1 MTDEELKKLFEN
13 TQVDSRARARKRALD
28 AALDEFDQKTLRNK
42 SSQAQGFGSDHRLTS
57 NIVNLFGRSN
67 MMSTTRRWMYSGMS
81 SAAVIALAVTLV
93 FNMGTTHEFDAPI
106 TVAGSVESEFKRDLA
121 DKIRKLPTRPSSSAQ
136 TTGNETKISGSS
148 LAYDLASPSSSSSSS
163 SSLGS
168 GHLDLKVE
176 EMVVLAERDASMS
189 TDAFNSA
196 ITAKQTQQKR
206 KPFKVAEL
214 PVFADPAYQGRD
226 KFQPIETNPV
236 RLASEEP
243 VSTFSIDV
251 DTASYSFVRKQLD
264 QGVLPQKDAVRI
276 EEMVNYFPYSYDS
289 PITREEPFVSN
300 LSVLPSPWK
309 PGNRLVHIGIK
320 GYDMS
325 VDVRSNLVFLLDVSG
340 SMNNQDK
347 LPLVK
352 QSMALLLSQL
362 KPEDTVAIVVY
373 AGAAGTILEP
383 TMVREKQKILA
394 ALERLNAGGST
405 AGAAGIKLAYQLAE
419 AGFVEGGV
427 NRVFLATDGDF
438 NVGITSADELQG
450 FVERKRDTG
459 IYLSVLG
466 FGQGNY
472 QDAMMQRLAQNG
484 NGIAAY
490 IDTLSEAR
498 KVLVD
503 EAKSTLFPIANDVK
517 IQVEFNPAVVSEYR
531 LLGYETRMLQQ
542 EDFNNDSVDAGE
554 IGAGHSVTAIYEV
567 TLVGSANT
575 LIEPR
580 RYQSPKAP
588 DPTVSGELGVIK
600 IRYKLPGEKTSRL
613 ISQPILS
620 ATEGRPEEQLKE
632 ARFSVAVA
640 GFAQLLRDGKYI
652 GDWSYDDALALALAN
667 RGDDLYGYRAEFSQL
682 IRKASV
688 ASALR

>member
-1 MTDEELKKLFEN
+1 VTDEELKKLFEN
-13 TQVDSRARARKRALD
+13 TQIDSSAQARKRALD
-28 AALDEFDQKTLRNK
+28 AALDQFDQTTLRNK
-42 SSQAQGFGSDHRLTS
+42 SSQAQGFDSDRRLTS
-57 NIVNLFGRSN
+57 NIVNLFGRLN

-93 FNMGTTHEFDAPI
+93 FNMETTHEFDSPI
-106 TVAGSVESEFKRDLA
+106 TVADIGESEFRRDLA
-121 DKIRKLPTRPSSSAQ
+121 DKIRKRPTQPSSNANSTQ
-136 TTGNETKISGSS
+136 TTGKETKTSGSS
-148 LAYDLASPSSSSSSS
+148 LAYDLALPSPAPSR
-163 SSLGS
+163 GS

-176 EMVVLAERDASMS
+176 EIVVLAERDASMS
-189 TDAFNSA
+189 IEAFNSA
-196 ITAKQTQQKR
+196 RTAKQTQQKK

-289 PITREEPFVSN
+289 PMTREEPFVSN

-309 PGNRLVHIGIK
+309 PGNKLVHIGIK

-580 RYQSPKAP
+580 RYQSPKTPA
-588 DPTVSGELGVIK
+588 PTVSGELGFIK

-620 ATEGRPEEQLKE
+620 ATEGRSEEQLKE